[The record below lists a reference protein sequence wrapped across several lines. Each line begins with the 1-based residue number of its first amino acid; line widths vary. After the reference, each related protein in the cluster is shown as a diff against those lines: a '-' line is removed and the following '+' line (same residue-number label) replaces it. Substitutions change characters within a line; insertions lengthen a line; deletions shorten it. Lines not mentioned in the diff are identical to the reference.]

1 MEKLTYVAALNTAIA
16 TLSADPAMTE
26 VVEKLTAL
34 KDQTEKRSNAVRKPS
49 KAQVEKATANQA
61 LAAQLFDVL
70 ANWGNPVTVAEI
82 KTLDNAFAELSSPKL
97 TALLKILVAER
108 KVVKDDTGRVAKYT
122 ALA

>member
-49 KAQVEKATANQA
+49 KAQVAKADANQA

-97 TALLKILVAER
+97 TALLKILVTER
-108 KVVKDDTGRVAKYT
+108 KVAKDDTGRVAKYT

>member
-1 MEKLTYVAALNTAIA
+1 MEKITYVAALNTAITA
-16 TLSADPAMTE
+16 LSADPAMTE

-108 KVVKDDTGRVAKYT
+108 KVAKDDTGRVAKYT

>member
-1 MEKLTYVAALNTAIA
+1 MEKITYVAALNTAIA

-108 KVVKDDTGRVAKYT
+108 KVAKDDTGRVAKYT

>member
-1 MEKLTYVAALNTAIA
+1 MEKITYVAALSTAIA

-108 KVVKDDTGRVAKYT
+108 KVAKDDTGRVAKYT